1 MAMLVSLFGCDGCW
15 DAYGN
20 QMNGFER
27 AWLRKEKL
35 KTLKGMGEKV
45 EDIVVMA
52 EEWLG
57 WPLECL
63 QQLNGGRKVVW
74 WLLKG
79 VDGCWDACSS

>member
-1 MAMLVSLFGCDGCW
+1 MDF
-15 DAYGN
+15 
-20 QMNGFER
+20 
-27 AWLRKEKL
+27 K
-35 KTLKGMGEKV
+35 GEKV
-45 EDIVVMA
+45 EDMAVMA

-79 VDGCWDACSS
+79 DDGWWDACNSRVRDCSLKKKLLSFA

>member
-1 MAMLVSLFGCDGCW
+1 M
-15 DAYGN
+15 
-20 QMNGFER
+20 
-27 AWLRKEKL
+27 EKMMDF
-35 KTLKGMGEKV
+35 KGEKV
-45 EDIVVMA
+45 EDMAVMA

-79 VDGCWDACSS
+79 VDGCWDAYNSRVRECWLKKKLVSFA

>member
-1 MAMLVSLFGCDGCW
+1 MMDF
-15 DAYGN
+15 
-20 QMNGFER
+20 
-27 AWLRKEKL
+27 K
-35 KTLKGMGEKV
+35 GEKV
-45 EDIVVMA
+45 EDMAVMA

-79 VDGCWDACSS
+79 VDGCWDACNSRVKGGVGTSLFPVVKREH